1 MWVAETQVLEPFS
14 VAFPDR
20 LEMMQLEL
28 QFVPIYGMLDAIAG
42 CHSFSHQC
50 DGPSSSI
57 NLVQTSAPL
66 FP

>member
-28 QFVPIYGMLDAIAG
+28 QFVPIYGMLDATA
-42 CHSFSHQC
+42 F
-50 DGPSSSI
+50 
-57 NLVQTSAPL
+57 LTSVMVPVVL
-66 FP
+66 